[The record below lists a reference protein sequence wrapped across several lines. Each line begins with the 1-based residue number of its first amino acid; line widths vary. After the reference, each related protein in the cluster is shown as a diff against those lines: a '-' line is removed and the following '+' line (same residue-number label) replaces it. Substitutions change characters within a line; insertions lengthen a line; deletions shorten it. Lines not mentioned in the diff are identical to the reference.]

1 MEFVWILKKLKLK
14 VRKDKILKYTKEIKI
29 GLIAIISI
37 ALIVVGVNFL
47 KGSSFFG
54 GDEVYYG
61 YFNESGGLMPA
72 SSVAVNGV
80 SVGKVTA
87 IEFLPFEKPQRRVRV
102 TFNIQNHDIKLPKG
116 VKIEIGALD
125 LFNKAIIL
133 QFPEQITNVYLPNH
147 SKIQGE
153 VAKDMMQQMQ
163 AYADPITKKLTKLMN
178 NVDRVVG
185 SFAEFWDTTAT
196 SEIQGSLIEIRTAV
210 KRFGKL
216 TGDVEGMV
224 ADERLKLSSIMFNV
238 LSITENINKNNREIS
253 SILGNTKRITDDM
266 VTADFKGT
274 ISDAHRVINTLNKTL
289 EEAEKG
295 NGNLAKLLKDE
306 ALYNDLVKSNLKLQD
321 LLVDVKENPKR
332 YVHFSVFGRK
342 DKKKVEKDIVK
353 EKKKRKKKEQVHIEQ
368 NPVTDVHLKNHDTI
382 QTK

>member
-1 MEFVWILKKLKLK
+1 MEFVWILKRQKLK
-14 VRKDKILKYTKEIKI
+14 VRKDKGLKYTKEIKI
-29 GLIAIISI
+29 GLIAILSV

-54 GDEVYYG
+54 GDDIYYG

-80 SVGKVTA
+80 TVGKVTS
-87 IEFLPFEKPQRRVRV
+87 IEFLPYEKVEKRVKV

-116 VKIEIGALD
+116 IKIEIGSLD

-133 QFPEQITNVYLPNH
+133 QFPNNINKGYLPNR

-163 AYADPITKKLTKLMN
+163 AYADPITKKLNKLMN

-196 SEIQGSLIEIRTAV
+196 SEIQGSLFEIRTAV

-216 TGDVEGMV
+216 TGDIEGLV
-224 ADERLKLSSIMFNV
+224 ADERLKLSSIMLNV
-238 LSITENINKNNREIS
+238 LSITDNINKNNKEIS
-253 SILGNTKRITDDM
+253 TILGNTKRITDDM
-266 VTADFKGT
+266 VSADFKGT
-274 ISDAHRVINTLNKTL
+274 ISDAHKVINTLNKTL

-295 NGNLAKLLKDE
+295 NGNLSKLLKDE
-306 ALYNDLVKSNLKLQD
+306 SLYNDLVKSNIKLQE

-342 DKKKVEKDIVK
+342 DKKKFDVEVIKD
-353 EKKKRKKKEQVHIEQ
+353 KKRSKKKEKVHTEQ
-368 NPVTDVHLKNHDTI
+368 NPVTDVHLKNHDSI
-382 QTK
+382 QKK

>member
-1 MEFVWILKKLKLK
+1 LK

-29 GLIAIISI
+29 GFIAIFSI
-37 ALIVVGVNFL
+37 ALIISGVNFL

-54 GDEVYYG
+54 GDAVYYG

-87 IEFLPFEKPQRRVRV
+87 IDFLPHEKLERRVRV
-102 TFNIQNHDIKLPKG
+102 TFNIQNHDIKLPRG
-116 VKIEIGALD
+116 VKIEIGSLD
-125 LFNKAIIL
+125 LFNKAVIL
-133 QFPEQITNVYLPNH
+133 QFPSNISKGYLPNH
-147 SKIQGE
+147 AKIQGE
-153 VAKDMMQQMQ
+153 VAKDMVQQMQ
-163 AYADPITKKLTKLMN
+163 AYADPITKKLNKLMS

-216 TGDVEGMV
+216 TGDVEGLV
-224 ADERLKLSSIMFNV
+224 ADERLKLSSILYNV
-238 LSITENINKNNREIS
+238 LSITENINKNNKEIS
-253 SILGNTKRITDDM
+253 AVLGNAKRITDDM
-266 VTADFKGT
+266 VSADFKGT
-274 ISDAHRVINTLNKTL
+274 ISDAHRVINTLNKSL

-306 ALYNDLVKSNLKLQD
+306 ALYNDLVQSNIKLQE

-342 DKKKVEKDIVK
+342 DKKKEEVEVKK
-353 EKKKRKKKEQVHIEQ
+353 EKKKRKKKEEVHIEQ

-382 QTK
+382 QKK

>member
-1 MEFVWILKKLKLK
+1 M
-14 VRKDKILKYTKEIKI
+14 KYTKEIKI
-29 GLIAIISI
+29 GLIAILSI
-37 ALIVVGVNFL
+37 TLIVVGVNFL

-54 GDEVYYG
+54 GDAVYYG

-87 IEFLPFEKPQRRVRV
+87 IEFLPFEKPQRRVKV

-116 VKIEIGALD
+116 LKIEIGALD

-133 QFPEQITNVYLPNH
+133 QFPERISNVYLPNH

-196 SEIQGSLIEIRTAV
+196 SEIQGSLFEIRTAV

-216 TGDVEGMV
+216 TGDVEGLV

-266 VTADFKGT
+266 VSADFKGT

-295 NGNLAKLLKDE
+295 NGNLSKMLKDE
-306 ALYNDLVKSNLKLQD
+306 TLYNNLVKSNIKLQE

-332 YVHFSVFGRK
+332 YVHFSVFEHK
-342 DKKKVEKDIVK
+342 DNKKVETENVK
-353 EKKKRKKKEQVHIEQ
+353 EKKKRKRKEQVHTEQ

-382 QTK
+382 QKK

>member
-1 MEFVWILKKLKLK
+1 M
-14 VRKDKILKYTKEIKI
+14 KYTKEIKI
-29 GLIAIISI
+29 GFIAIFSI

-54 GDEVYYG
+54 GDDIYYG

-80 SVGKVTA
+80 SVGKVTS
-87 IEFLPFEKPQRRVRV
+87 IDFLPLEKPERRVKV
-102 TFNIQNHDIKLPKG
+102 TFNVQNHDIKLPKG
-116 VKIEIGALD
+116 VRIEIGSLD

-133 QFPEQITNVYLPNH
+133 QFPDNINRGYLPNRA
-147 SKIQGE
+147 KIQGE

-163 AYADPITKKLTKLMN
+163 AYADPITKKFNKLMN

-185 SFAEFWDTTAT
+185 SFADFWDTTAT
-196 SEIQGSLIEIRTAV
+196 SEIHASLFEIRTAV
-210 KRFGKL
+210 KRFGNL

-224 ADERLKLSSIMFNV
+224 ADERAKLSSILFNV
-238 LSITENINKNNREIS
+238 QSITENINKNNKEIS
-253 SILGNTKRITDDM
+253 AVLGNTKRITDDM
-266 VTADFKGT
+266 VSADFKGT

-295 NGNLAKLLKDE
+295 NGNLSKLLKDE
-306 ALYNDLVKSNLKLQD
+306 TLYNDLVKSNLKLQE

-342 DKKKVEKDIVK
+342 DKKRYDVDAVKV
-353 EKKKRKKKEQVHIEQ
+353 KKKKKKKEEVHIEQ
-368 NPVTDVHLKNHDTI
+368 NPVKDVQLKNLDTI
-382 QTK
+382 QKK

>member
-1 MEFVWILKKLKLK
+1 
-14 VRKDKILKYTKEIKI
+14 LKYSKEIKI
-29 GLIAIISI
+29 GSIAILSI
-37 ALIVVGVNFL
+37 ALIITGVNFL

-54 GDEVYYG
+54 GDAVFYG

-87 IEFLPFEKPQRRVRV
+87 IDFLPTEKMNRRVRV
-102 TFNIQNHDIKLPKG
+102 TFNVQNHSIKLPKG

-125 LFNKAIIL
+125 LFNKAVIL
-133 QFPEQITNVYLPNH
+133 HFPENINKGYLANH

-153 VAKDMMQQMQ
+153 VAKDMVQQMQ
-163 AYADPITKKLTKLMN
+163 AYADPITKKLNKLMN

-185 SFAEFWDTTAT
+185 SFAQFWDTTAT

-216 TGDVEGMV
+216 TGDVEDLV
-224 ADERLKLSSIMFNV
+224 SDEKLKLSSILYNV
-238 LSITENINKNNREIS
+238 MSITDNINKNNREIS
-253 SILGNTKRITDDM
+253 SFLGNVKSITDDM
-266 VTADFKGT
+266 VSADFKGT
-274 ISDAHRVINTLNKTL
+274 ISDAHRVINTLNKSL

-306 ALYNDLVKSNLKLQD
+306 ALYNDLVKSNIKLQE
-321 LLVDVKENPKR
+321 LLTDVKENPKR
-332 YVHFSVFGRK
+332 YVHFSVFGK
-342 DKKKVEKDIVK
+342 NEKKKFDVNPVK
-353 EKKKRKKKEQVHIEQ
+353 EKKRKKKKEKVHIEQ
-368 NPVTDVHLKNHDTI
+368 NPLTDTHLKNLDTI
-382 QTK
+382 QSK

>member
-1 MEFVWILKKLKLK
+1 M
-14 VRKDKILKYTKEIKI
+14 KYTKEIKI
-29 GLIAIISI
+29 GFIATLSIVLII
-37 ALIVVGVNFL
+37 VGVNFL

-54 GDEVYYG
+54 GDDIYYG

-80 SVGKVTA
+80 SVGKVTT
-87 IEFLPFEKPQRRVRV
+87 IEFIPTEKTNRRVRV

-116 VKIEIGALD
+116 VRIEIGSLD

-133 QFPEQITNVYLPNH
+133 QFPENISKGYLPNR

-163 AYADPITKKLTKLMN
+163 AYADPITKKLNKLMN

-196 SEIQGSLIEIRTAV
+196 SEIQGSLFEIRTAV

-216 TGDVEGMV
+216 TGDVEGLV
-224 ADERLKLSSIMFNV
+224 ADERLKLSSIMYNV
-238 LSITENINKNNREIS
+238 LSITENLNKNNREIS

-266 VTADFKGT
+266 VSADFKGT

-295 NGNLAKLLKDE
+295 NGNLSKLLKDE
-306 ALYNDLVKSNLKLQD
+306 ALYNDLVKSNIKLQE
-321 LLVDVKENPKR
+321 LLIDVKENPKR

-342 DKKKVEKDIVK
+342 DKNKAEENIVVK
-353 EKKKRKKKEQVHIEQ
+353 EKKKRKKRGQIQIEQ
-368 NPVTDVHLKNHDTI
+368 NPVTDVHLKNHDSI
-382 QTK
+382 QKK

>member
-1 MEFVWILKKLKLK
+1 
-14 VRKDKILKYTKEIKI
+14 LKYTKEIKI
-29 GLIAIISI
+29 GFIAIFSI

-54 GDEVYYG
+54 GDDIYYG

-80 SVGKVTA
+80 SVGKVTS
-87 IEFLPFEKPQRRVRV
+87 IDFLPFEKPDRRVKV
-102 TFNIQNHDIKLPKG
+102 TFNVQNHDIKLPKG
-116 VKIEIGALD
+116 VKIEIGSLD

-133 QFPEQITNVYLPNH
+133 QFPDNINKGYLPNR

-153 VAKDMMQQMQ
+153 VAKDMVQQMQ
-163 AYADPITKKLTKLMN
+163 AYADPITKKFNKLMN

-185 SFAEFWDTTAT
+185 SFADFWDTTAT
-196 SEIQGSLIEIRTAV
+196 SEIHESLFEIRTAV
-210 KRFGKL
+210 KRFGNL

-224 ADERLKLSSIMFNV
+224 ADERAKLSSILFNV
-238 LSITENINKNNREIS
+238 QSITENINKNNKEIS
-253 SILGNTKRITDDM
+253 AVLGNTKRITDDM
-266 VTADFKGT
+266 VSADFKGT

-295 NGNLAKLLKDE
+295 NGNLSKLLKDE
-306 ALYNDLVKSNLKLQD
+306 TLYNDLVKSNLKLQE

-342 DKKKVEKDIVK
+342 DKKRYDVDAVKV
-353 EKKKRKKKEQVHIEQ
+353 KKKKKKKEEVHIEQ
-368 NPVTDVHLKNHDTI
+368 NPVKDVQLKNLDTI
-382 QTK
+382 QKK

>member
-1 MEFVWILKKLKLK
+1 M
-14 VRKDKILKYTKEIKI
+14 KYTKEIKI
-29 GLIAIISI
+29 GFIGILSI
-37 ALIVVGVNFL
+37 ALIIVGVNFL

-54 GDEVYYG
+54 GDDIYYG

-116 VKIEIGALD
+116 LKIEIGALD

-133 QFPEQITNVYLPNH
+133 QFPEHITNAYLPNH
-147 SKIQGE
+147 SRIQGE

-196 SEIQGSLIEIRTAV
+196 SEIQGSLFEIRTAV

-274 ISDAHRVINTLNKTL
+274 ISDAHRVINTLNKSL

-306 ALYNDLVKSNLKLQD
+306 ALYNDLVKSNLKLQE

-342 DKKKVEKDIVK
+342 EKKKVETEIVVK
-353 EKKKRKKKEQVHIEQ
+353 ERKKRKRKEQVHIEQ

-382 QTK
+382 QKK

>member
-1 MEFVWILKKLKLK
+1 M
-14 VRKDKILKYTKEIKI
+14 KYTKEIKI
-29 GLIAIISI
+29 GLIAIFAIT
-37 ALIVVGVNFL
+37 LIVVGVNFL

-54 GDEVYYG
+54 GDSVYYG

-133 QFPEQITNVYLPNH
+133 QFPEVISNSYLPNH

-178 NVDRVVG
+178 SVDRVVG

-196 SEIQGSLIEIRTAV
+196 SEIHGSLIEIRTAV
-210 KRFGKL
+210 KRFGGL
-216 TGDVEGMV
+216 TTSVEDLV
-224 ADERLKLSSIMFNV
+224 ADERVKLGSIMLNV
-238 LSITENINKNNREIS
+238 LNITDNLNKNNKEIS
-253 SILGNTKRITDDM
+253 NIIGNTKKITDDM
-266 VTADFKGT
+266 VSADFKGT

-289 EEAEKG
+289 EEAERG
-295 NGNLAKLLKDE
+295 NGNLSKLLKDE
-306 ALYNDLVKSNLKLQD
+306 ALYNDLVKSNIKLQE
-321 LLVDVKENPKR
+321 LLSDVKENPKR
-332 YVHFSVFGRK
+332 YVHFSLFGKK
-342 DKKKVEKDIVK
+342 DKKRYEVKPVK
-353 EKKKRKKKEQVHIEQ
+353 EKNKKKKKDQNLHEQKINTNV
-368 NPVTDVHLKNHDTI
+368 
-382 QTK
+382 QTRQQDSIPKK

>member
-1 MEFVWILKKLKLK
+1 M
-14 VRKDKILKYTKEIKI
+14 KYTKEIKI
-29 GLIAIISI
+29 GFIAIISI
-37 ALIVVGVNFL
+37 VLIIIGVNFL

-54 GDEVYYG
+54 GDDIYYG

-87 IEFLPFEKPQRRVRV
+87 IEFLPFEKSDRRVKV
-102 TFNIQNHDIKLPKG
+102 TFNIQNHNIRLPKG
-116 VKIEIGALD
+116 IKIEIGSLD

-133 QFPEQITNVYLPNH
+133 QFPNSISKGYLSNH

-163 AYADPITKKLTKLMN
+163 AYADPITKKLNKLMN
-178 NVDRVVG
+178 SVDRVVG

-196 SEIQGSLIEIRTAV
+196 SEIQGSLFEIRTAV

-216 TGDVEGMV
+216 TGDVEGLV
-224 ADERLKLSSIMFNV
+224 ADERLKLSSIMLNV
-238 LSITENINKNNREIS
+238 LSITENINKNNKEIS

-266 VTADFKGT
+266 VSADFKST

-295 NGNLAKLLKDE
+295 NGNLSKLLKDE
-306 ALYNDLVKSNLKLQD
+306 TLYNDLVKSNIKLQE
-321 LLVDVKENPKR
+321 LLSDVKENPKR
-332 YVHFSVFGRK
+332 YVHFSIFGRK
-342 DKKKVEKDIVK
+342 DKKKNEIEIIK
-353 EKKKRKKKEQVHIEQ
+353 ENKKRKKKERAKIEQ
-368 NPVTDVHLKNHDTI
+368 APVNDVHLKNQDTI
-382 QTK
+382 QKK

>member
-1 MEFVWILKKLKLK
+1 
-14 VRKDKILKYTKEIKI
+14 LKYTKEIKI
-29 GLIAIISI
+29 GFIATLSIVLII
-37 ALIVVGVNFL
+37 VGVNFL

-54 GDEVYYG
+54 GDDIYYG

-80 SVGKVTA
+80 SVGKVTT
-87 IEFLPFEKPQRRVRV
+87 IEFIPTEKLNRRVRV

-116 VKIEIGALD
+116 VRIEIGSLD

-133 QFPEQITNVYLPNH
+133 QFPENISNGYLPNR

-153 VAKDMMQQMQ
+153 VAKDMVQQMQ
-163 AYADPITKKLTKLMN
+163 AYADPITKKLNKLMN

-196 SEIQGSLIEIRTAV
+196 SEIQGSLFEIRTAV

-216 TGDVEGMV
+216 TEDVEGLV
-224 ADERLKLSSIMFNV
+224 ADERLKLSSIMYNV

-266 VTADFKGT
+266 VSADFKGT
-274 ISDAHRVINTLNKTL
+274 ISDAHQ
-289 EEAEKG
+289 
-295 NGNLAKLLKDE
+295 
-306 ALYNDLVKSNLKLQD
+306 KLQE
-321 LLVDVKENPKR
+321 LLIDVKENPKR

-342 DKKKVEKDIVK
+342 DKNKAEENIVVK
-353 EKKKRKKKEQVHIEQ
+353 EKKKRKKRGQIQIEQ
-368 NPVTDVHLKNHDTI
+368 NPVTDVHLKNHDSI
-382 QTK
+382 QKK

>member
-1 MEFVWILKKLKLK
+1 
-14 VRKDKILKYTKEIKI
+14 LKYTKEIKI
-29 GLIAIISI
+29 GFIAIFSI

-54 GDEVYYG
+54 GDDIYYG

-80 SVGKVTA
+80 SVGKVTS
-87 IEFLPFEKPQRRVRV
+87 IDFLPFEKPERRVKV
-102 TFNIQNHDIKLPKG
+102 TFNVQNHDIKLPKG
-116 VKIEIGALD
+116 VKIEIGSLD

-133 QFPEQITNVYLPNH
+133 QFPDNINKGYLPNR

-153 VAKDMMQQMQ
+153 VAKDMVQQMQ
-163 AYADPITKKLTKLMN
+163 AYADPITKKFNKLMN

-185 SFAEFWDTTAT
+185 SFADFWDTTAT
-196 SEIQGSLIEIRTAV
+196 SEIHESLFEIRTAV
-210 KRFGKL
+210 KRFGNL

-224 ADERLKLSSIMFNV
+224 ADERAKLSSILFNV
-238 LSITENINKNNREIS
+238 QSITENINKNNKEIS
-253 SILGNTKRITDDM
+253 AVLGNTKRITDDM
-266 VTADFKGT
+266 VSADFKGT

-295 NGNLAKLLKDE
+295 NGNLSKLLKDE
-306 ALYNDLVKSNLKLQD
+306 ALYNDLVKSNLKLQE

-342 DKKKVEKDIVK
+342 DKKRYDVDAVKV
-353 EKKKRKKKEQVHIEQ
+353 KKKKKKKEEVHIEQ
-368 NPVTDVHLKNHDTI
+368 NPVKDVQLKNLDTI
-382 QTK
+382 QKK

>member
-1 MEFVWILKKLKLK
+1 LK
-14 VRKDKILKYTKEIKI
+14 VRKDKGLKYTKEIKI
-29 GLIAIISI
+29 GLIAILSV

-54 GDEVYYG
+54 GDDIYYG

-80 SVGKVTA
+80 TVGKVTS
-87 IEFLPFEKPQRRVRV
+87 IEFLPFEKVEKRVKV

-116 VKIEIGALD
+116 IKIEIGSLD

-133 QFPEQITNVYLPNH
+133 QFPNNINKGYLPNR

-163 AYADPITKKLTKLMN
+163 AYADPITKKLNKLMN

-196 SEIQGSLIEIRTAV
+196 SEIQGSLFEIRTAV

-216 TGDVEGMV
+216 TGDIEGLV
-224 ADERLKLSSIMFNV
+224 ADERLKLSSIMLNV
-238 LSITENINKNNREIS
+238 LSITDNINKNNKEIS
-253 SILGNTKRITDDM
+253 TILGNTKRITDDM
-266 VTADFKGT
+266 VSADFKGT
-274 ISDAHRVINTLNKTL
+274 ISDAHKVINTLNKTL

-295 NGNLAKLLKDE
+295 NGNLSKLLKDE
-306 ALYNDLVKSNLKLQD
+306 SLYNDLVKSNIKLQE

-342 DKKKVEKDIVK
+342 DKKKYDVEVIKD
-353 EKKKRKKKEQVHIEQ
+353 KKRSKKKEKVHIEQ
-368 NPVTDVHLKNHDTI
+368 NPVTDVHLKNHDSI
-382 QTK
+382 QKK